1 MTAESCVTV
10 TAPSRPHCYT
20 ITVLHF
26 TCDTITPYTLHITT
40 LHISTQH
47 LHCHQDAAAGDHTH
61 AAVTLDIEILSL
73 FYLGDKNNLPEL
85 IFIRSRHCQGGC
97 WLPVLAPAQTGNNQ
111 TGIVFLLYFLAL
123 AHIARSILIAT
134 LKLATGC

>member
-1 MTAESCVTV
+1 MCGGYRVTAESCVTV

-40 LHISTQH
+40 LHIT
-47 LHCHQDAAAGDHTH
+47 LNICIATVDHTH
-61 AAVTLDIEILSL
+61 AAVTLDITILSL

-97 WLPVLAPAQTGNNQ
+97 WCWPQLKLE
-111 TGIVFLLYFLAL
+111 IIKRELYFYCIFL
-123 AHIARSILIAT
+123 H
-134 LKLATGC
+134 